1 VNGFEETENLK
12 RGKVGG
18 VKPIDRTE
26 RHEIPKDAAGNGE
39 RRTGGAGPTKALVS
53 SRTKPLNGT

>member
-26 RHEIPKDAAGNGE
+26 RQENPRGAAGNGK
-39 RRTGGAGPTKALVS
+39 RRTGKGRTHEGPIDS
-53 SRTKPLNGT
+53 PLNL